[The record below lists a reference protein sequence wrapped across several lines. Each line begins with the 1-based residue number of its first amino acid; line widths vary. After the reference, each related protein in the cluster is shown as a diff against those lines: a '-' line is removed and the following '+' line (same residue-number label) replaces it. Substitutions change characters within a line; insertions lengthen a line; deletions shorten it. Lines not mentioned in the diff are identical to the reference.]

1 MIQTKIL
8 NPVLLISQ
16 QKVFSDP
23 DIIQVILSL
32 KVSELHKLILFV
44 CVFQHPKKNI
54 KYKNWLFLR
63 YITPAAAYDD
73 CICMRSL
80 NSSTQTEKKKK
91 NVPQQQISIIM
102 SPFEYQSK
110 IVEIPIG
117 LKMLFVIV
125 FKFDCRVYL
134 LLTVCLNSIDVFAY
148 SFLINYYFNYNT
160 RLARYLQF
168 CIHPDGENRFP

>member
-1 MIQTKIL
+1 
-8 NPVLLISQ
+8 
-16 QKVFSDP
+16 
-23 DIIQVILSL
+23 
-32 KVSELHKLILFV
+32 
-44 CVFQHPKKNI
+44 
-54 KYKNWLFLR
+54 
-63 YITPAAAYDD
+63 
-73 CICMRSL
+73 
-80 NSSTQTEKKKK
+80 
-91 NVPQQQISIIM
+91 M